1 MEVDDS
7 ILSGVLIEHVDGGP
21 HIAPL
26 ILKHIKGETVTVKD
40 IADGAAKLE
49 LRVALLETGLLT
61 ESEARE
67 ILAFAG
73 TDRSISA
80 AYLAGVTKL
89 RLIAGY
95 R

>member
-21 HIAPL
+21 PL